1 MKREVLVVGGGPAG
15 AATSALLACRGIPV
29 TVIEARDFPR
39 SKLCGDFISPEARAI
54 LAELG
59 LLDAIDREASKITEA
74 SFFSPQGR
82 QVRIPF
88 PERSHGFGLS
98 RSRLD
103 SLLLNKAA
111 ACGAEV
117 LTGIQATGVLW
128 DRGRICGV
136 RVQSSRSR
144 QDHTFEARYLIAA
157 DGHHSRFRRWTRPDQ
172 FPGKEGDLALQAHFH
187 GVEGSHGSVDLF
199 FYPGGYAG
207 LVHIEDDLWNL
218 CLLVQA
224 RDYLPRGANPD
235 TIFAATVLKNP
246 VARERLLGARRV
258 SRWQGMSHLNWGV
271 YSPSRSGLLFVG
283 DAAGTIPPFLGE
295 GVTMALRGGQIAA
308 SVLENTLGV
317 GSKIGGTSPESIYGR
332 IWSRELR
339 RPYRLATLLSF
350 GTRSPLLRKFLLSG
364 LARSPSLASLLLA
377 ATRSTAFR
385 ARARPGRGLPQIP

>member
-15 AATSALLACRGIPV
+15 ATTSALLARRGIPV

-39 SKLCGDFISPEARAI
+39 PKLCGDFISPEARII

-59 LLDAIDREASKITEA
+59 LLETIDREASKITEA
-74 SFFSPQGR
+74 SLFSALGT

-88 PERSHGFGLS
+88 PEGSHGFGLS

-117 LTGIQATGVLW
+117 LTGIRATGAIG

-144 QDHTFEARYLIAA
+144 QDHTFEARHLIAA
-157 DGHHSRFRRWTRPDQ
+157 DGHHSRFRRWTHPDP
-172 FPGKEGDLALQAHFH
+172 FPGREGDLALQAHFH

-224 RDYLPRGANPD
+224 RDYLPRGATPE

-246 VARERLLGARRV
+246 VARQRLFGARRV
-258 SRWQGMSHLNWGV
+258 SRWQGMSNLNWGF
-271 YSPSRSGLLFVG
+271 YSPCRSGLLFVG

-295 GVTMALRGGQIAA
+295 GVALALRGGQIAA
-308 SVLENTLGV
+308 TVLENALGE
-317 GSKIGGTSPESIYGR
+317 GGRLGTIAPESVYSR
-332 IWSRELR
+332 IWRRELS
-339 RPYRLATLLSF
+339 RPYRLATLLSL
-350 GTRSPLLRKFLLSG
+350 GARSSLLRKFLLRG
-364 LARSPSLASLLLA
+364 LVSSPSLASLLLA

-385 ARARPGRGLPQIP
+385 ARAVPGPGQPEVP